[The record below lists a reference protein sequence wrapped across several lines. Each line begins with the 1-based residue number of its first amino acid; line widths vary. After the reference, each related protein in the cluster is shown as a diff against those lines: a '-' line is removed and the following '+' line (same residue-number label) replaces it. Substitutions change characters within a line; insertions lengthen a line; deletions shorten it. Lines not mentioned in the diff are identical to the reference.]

1 VLNPIDIMV
10 WGGWGTWA
18 ATFFGIIILFLVLV
32 GIILAFTAGRKK
44 PDGALMKTWA
54 VVVLALGFLCG
65 FAGLVGTV
73 TGLSNVFK
81 HVAAAPPCDA
91 GYLLA
96 TGVYEANF
104 NVIVG
109 FFFAFVSL
117 FGWALVRT
125 IARKG

>member
-1 VLNPIDIMV
+1 MNPLDIMT
-10 WGGWGTWA
+10 WGGFGTWA
-18 ATFFGIIILFLVLV
+18 AAFFGVVILFLILI
-32 GIILAFTAGRKK
+32 GIILAFTGGRWK

-54 VVVLALGFLCG
+54 VVTLALGFLC
-65 FAGLVGTV
+65 ALVGLTGTI
-73 TGLSNVFK
+73 TGLSNVFE
-81 HVAAAPPCDA
+81 HVAAAPPGDA

-125 IARKG
+125 IAGRG

>member
-1 VLNPIDIMV
+1 LNPLDIMV
-10 WGGWGTWA
+10 WGGFGTWA
-18 ATFFGIIILFLVLV
+18 ATFFGVVVLFLILI
-32 GIILAFTAGRKK
+32 GIILAFTAGRRK
-44 PDGALMKTWA
+44 PDGALMKTWS
-54 VVVLALGFLCG
+54 VVVLALGFLC
-65 FAGLVGTV
+65 ALVGLTGTI
-73 TGLSNVFK
+73 TGLSNVFE
-81 HVAAAPPCDA
+81 HVAAAPPEDA

-125 IARKG
+125 VAGRR